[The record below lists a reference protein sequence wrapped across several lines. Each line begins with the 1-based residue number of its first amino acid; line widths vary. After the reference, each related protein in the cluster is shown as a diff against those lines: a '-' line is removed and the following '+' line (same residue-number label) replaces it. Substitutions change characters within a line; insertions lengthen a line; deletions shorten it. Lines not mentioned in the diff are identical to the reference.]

1 MPAQAGDEKSSEY
14 FTRAA
19 RRFLQQGGETQEDAT
34 KELFVV
40 LLLKPTGYSTVRV
53 WKTIATCVKLNTE
66 RKPQKTTG
74 QTVKIS
80 NFLKRLIY
88 GDNAT
93 DGSAANMRNI
103 IVWAF
108 IALVALFLTN
118 PSGEQVSFFDK
129 PIPLPAELGLGQ

>member
-1 MPAQAGDEKSSEY
+1 M
-14 FTRAA
+14 
-19 RRFLQQGGETQEDAT
+19 RF
-34 KELFVV
+34 
-40 LLLKPTGYSTVRV
+40 

-93 DGSAANMRNI
+93 DGGAANMRNI

-118 PSGEQVSFFDK
+118 PEQVSFFDH

>member
-1 MPAQAGDEKSSEY
+1 M
-14 FTRAA
+14 
-19 RRFLQQGGETQEDAT
+19 
-34 KELFVV
+34 

-53 WKTIATCVKLNTE
+53 WKTSPTCVKLNAE
-66 RKPQKTTG
+66 RKPQNTTG
-74 QTVKIS
+74 YTVKIT

-93 DGSAANMRNI
+93 DGGAANMRNI

-118 PSGEQVSFFDK
+118 PSGEPVSFFDK
-129 PIPLPAELGLGQ
+129 PIPLPAELNLGQ

>member
-1 MPAQAGDEKSSEY
+1 M
-14 FTRAA
+14 
-19 RRFLQQGGETQEDAT
+19 
-34 KELFVV
+34 
-40 LLLKPTGYSTVRV
+40 
-53 WKTIATCVKLNTE
+53 
-66 RKPQKTTG
+66 
-74 QTVKIS
+74 KIP

-93 DGSAANMRNI
+93 DRSAANMRNI

-118 PSGEQVSFFDK
+118 PSGAEVSFFDR

>member
-1 MPAQAGDEKSSEY
+1 MPAGAGDEKSSEY

-19 RRFLQQGGETQEDAT
+19 SHFPHWQVSTLEDAW

-40 LLLKPTGYSTVRV
+40 LLLKPIGYSTVRF
-53 WKTIATCVKLNTE
+53 WKTTATCVKLNTE
-66 RKPQKTTG
+66 RKSQNTTG
-74 QTVKIS
+74 HTVKIT
-80 NFLKRLIY
+80 NFLKRLIH

-118 PSGEQVSFFDK
+118 PEQVSFFDQ

>member
-1 MPAQAGDEKSSEY
+1 M
-14 FTRAA
+14 
-19 RRFLQQGGETQEDAT
+19 
-34 KELFVV
+34 
-40 LLLKPTGYSTVRV
+40 
-53 WKTIATCVKLNTE
+53 
-66 RKPQKTTG
+66 
-74 QTVKIS
+74 KIT

-93 DGSAANMRNI
+93 DGGAANMRNI

-118 PSGEQVSFFDK
+118 PSSGEPASFFDK

>member
-1 MPAQAGDEKSSEY
+1 M
-14 FTRAA
+14 
-19 RRFLQQGGETQEDAT
+19 
-34 KELFVV
+34 
-40 LLLKPTGYSTVRV
+40 LLLKPIGYSTVRF
-53 WKTIATCVKLNTE
+53 WKTTATCVKLNTE
-66 RKPQKTTG
+66 RKSQNTTG
-74 QTVKIS
+74 HTVKIT
-80 NFLKRLIY
+80 NFLKRLIH

-118 PSGEQVSFFDK
+118 PEQVSFFDQ

>member
-1 MPAQAGDEKSSEY
+1 MLPPAPH
-14 FTRAA
+14 
-19 RRFLQQGGETQEDAT
+19 LMQEDAP

-40 LLLKPTGYSTVRV
+40 LLLKPIGYSTVRF
-53 WKTIATCVKLNTE
+53 WKNLASCVKLNTE
-66 RKPQKTTG
+66 RKPQNTTG
-74 QTVKIS
+74 HTVKLT

-118 PSGEQVSFFDK
+118 GEPVSFFDK